1 MGTGMTVFLAFLAV
15 IGGLVGILTLAFG
28 SSIVGLIWWILALL
42 SLVSI
47 PVLNFLKRIA
57 IATEKRGAASAGDN
71 QPAAPKAYRDP
82 DFSKNA

>member
-1 MGTGMTVFLAFLAV
+1 MGTGSTVLLAFVGV
-15 IGGLVGILTLAFG
+15 IGALAGLITLTFG

-57 IATEKRGAASAGDN
+57 IATEKR
-71 QPAAPKAYRDP
+71 
-82 DFSKNA
+82 SKGE